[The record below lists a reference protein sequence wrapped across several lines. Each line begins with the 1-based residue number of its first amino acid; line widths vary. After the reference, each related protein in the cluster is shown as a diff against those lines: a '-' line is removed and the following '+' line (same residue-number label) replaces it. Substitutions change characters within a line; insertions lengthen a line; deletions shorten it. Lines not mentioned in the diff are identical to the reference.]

1 MRMKRTKEGSMGRDT
16 EGTGTLGKAMAVL
29 EVVAMAERPQRFTDI
44 LMVLRQPRGT
54 LHRLL
59 GHLVEEGLLVQRP
72 DLSYEPGLR
81 LLKFAYR
88 SWSGNRFREIA
99 APYLLKL
106 HQLTGETVHL
116 GVLRETEIIY
126 VDKVESQQTVR
137 MSSQIGKASP
147 AYCTG
152 IGKAALSVLPS
163 SELQR
168 ISARMEFRPFTPK
181 THRSAETLYAEIA
194 EIRHDGHAFDREEHE
209 AEICC
214 VAAPISVPDHDLI
227 GGISVTGPSYRV
239 SLAQLTAWAQDVRKA
254 AADIE
259 EELRIRSGPGRE
271 TGGATPRVRSDAQRP
286 R

>member
-1 MRMKRTKEGSMGRDT
+1 MGRDT

-44 LMVLRQPRGT
+44 LMALRQPRGT

-227 GGISVTGPSYRV
+227 GGDLGDRPFLSRQLGAADRLGAGCAKGCGGYRGG
-239 SLAQLTAWAQDVRKA
+239 AADKIRAWAGDRRCNATRQVRRAKA
-254 AADIE
+254 ALTLQE
-259 EELRIRSGPGRE
+259 W
-271 TGGATPRVRSDAQRP
+271 PRV
-286 R
+286 